1 MKTKATIAA
10 LFIAIGL
17 SAQTKPSL
25 AVLNI
30 DSKGIIN
37 TSEEMGYLV
46 RLEIEKT
53 NIYSVMDKYE
63 VSEIIKENPNCYS
76 KTCLIDAGKLLK
88 VDKMLSGSVERFEE
102 KGRD

>member
-63 VSEIIKENPNCYS
+63 VSEIIKENPN
-76 KTCLIDAGKLLK
+76 
-88 VDKMLSGSVERFEE
+88 
-102 KGRD
+102 